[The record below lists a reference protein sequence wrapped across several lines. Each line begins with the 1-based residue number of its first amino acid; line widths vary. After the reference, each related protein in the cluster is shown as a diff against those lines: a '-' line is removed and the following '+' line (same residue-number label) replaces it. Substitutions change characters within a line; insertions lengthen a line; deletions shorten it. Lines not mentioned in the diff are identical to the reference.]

1 MSDEQKCVAGCMPFS
16 GGETKHHKHCPHYPE
31 SLSKM
36 LDDLRGEN
44 RALQL
49 ECDGKDIAITR
60 VKQLLREISK
70 VLEG

>member
-1 MSDEQKCVAGCMPFS
+1 MLDEEKCVEGCVVFAG
-16 GGETKHHKHCPHYPE
+16 GGIKHHKHCSHYPE

-36 LDDLRGEN
+36 LDDLQSEN
-44 RALQL
+44 RTLQL
-49 ECDGKDIAITR
+49 ECDGKDIDIKR